1 VSDSSR
7 QFSGGAEPLRD
18 FGFGK
23 GQEDFSK
30 TGGFEFATA
39 KFDDTAWRS
48 LDLPHDWTVE
58 FRSATHSAVHRGH
71 PRHRAS
77 AAGTGAGDTAHSE

>member
-1 VSDSSR
+1 MSDSSR

-39 KFDDTAWRS
+39 KFDDTAWLPGLTSR
-48 LDLPHDWTVE
+48 LDRYRDDMPD
-58 FRSATHSAVHRGH
+58 
-71 PRHRAS
+71 PRR
-77 AAGTGAGDTAHSE
+77 D

>member
-1 VSDSSR
+1 MAKAAR
-7 QFSGGAEPLRD
+7 KWRTRGAEPLLD

-23 GQEDFSK
+23 GQEDFSQ

-48 LDLPHDWTVE
+48 PDLPHDWTGIAMTCPISV
-58 FRSATHSAVHRGH
+58 AT
-71 PRHRAS
+71 
-77 AAGTGAGDTAHSE
+77 D